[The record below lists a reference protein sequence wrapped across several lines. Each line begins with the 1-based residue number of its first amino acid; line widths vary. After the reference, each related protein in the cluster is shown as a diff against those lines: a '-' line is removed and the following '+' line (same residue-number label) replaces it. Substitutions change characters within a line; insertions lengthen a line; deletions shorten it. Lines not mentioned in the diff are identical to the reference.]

1 MNKDDAKKVKRGDH
15 LMYVTEDD
23 FGNSVEIEC
32 VVRSVWGEPNKF
44 ACDMV
49 DPQNEYGVTNVF
61 AQIAC
66 FISLT

>member
-1 MNKDDAKKVKRGDH
+1 MNKEDAKKVNRGDH

-23 FGNSVEIEC
+23 FGNPVEIEC

-49 DPQNEYGVTNVF
+49 DPQNDYGVTNAF
-61 AQIAC
+61 APIDC
-66 FISLT
+66 FRIMT